1 MADMD
6 RIGIIAGGGQFPV
19 LFARAVAA
27 RGINLYTAAYVKEAD
42 PLLGDYSRAI
52 LWLHLG
58 QLKRLIRFFKK
69 HQVHQ
74 AVMMGHIRKTRMFT
88 DVRPDLHAIAVI
100 AKMRHTHDDAV
111 LRAFAGALE
120 TAGIRILPATCF
132 LPELLA
138 PAGCWTRRA
147 PTAAEQADIDMGFR
161 IAREIG
167 RLDIGQCVVV
177 GGGSVLAVE
186 AIEGTDAAIL
196 RGGNLG
202 PGHAVAVKVCKPH
215 QDTRFDL
222 PAIGDR
228 TIETMRQAGVRA
240 LAVEAGRAVAFDR
253 EEMIAHADRL
263 GVSIVAQLVESEDKT
278 QDGC

>member
-1 MADMD
+1 MD

-27 RGINLYTAAYVKEAD
+27 RGIGLYAAAYINEAD
-42 PLLGDYSRAI
+42 PRLGDYSRAI
-52 LWLHLG
+52 KWLHLG

-69 HQVHQ
+69 HQVHR

-88 DVRPDLHAIAVI
+88 DVRPDLHAISVI

-120 TAGIRILPATCF
+120 TAGIGILPATCF

-138 PAGCWTRRA
+138 PAGCWTRRS
-147 PTAAEQADIDMGFR
+147 PNRGEQADVTLGFR
-161 IAREIG
+161 IARHIG

-177 GGGSVLAVE
+177 SGGSVLAVE

-196 RGGNLG
+196 RGGQLG
-202 PGHAVAVKVCKPH
+202 NGHAVAVKVCKPR

-222 PAIGDR
+222 PAIGDQ
-228 TIETMRQAGVRA
+228 TIATMHQAGVRV

-253 EEMIAHADRL
+253 AEMIARADRL
-263 GVSIVAQLVESEDKT
+263 GISIVAQPLESEDEKYH
-278 QDGC
+278 GC